1 MEGKSNVEGIT
12 RNQLWE
18 VINENTQLKQ
28 ENYMLKAKLQ
38 QIEKLVNNYDIYE
51 QGYLLYVNI

>member
-1 MEGKSNVEGIT
+1 MEEKSNVEGIS
-12 RNQLWE
+12 RDQLWE

-28 ENYMLKAKLQ
+28 ENYMLKHKLK

-51 QGYLLYVNI
+51 

>member
-1 MEGKSNVEGIT
+1 MDKMENVT
-12 RNQLWE
+12 TNQLWK

-51 QGYLLYVNI
+51 

>member
-51 QGYLLYVNI
+51 